1 MPDPTTTEPEPVAA
15 TPAAPTPFVDP
26 DTGLTGTMQDGR
38 VWFKSGGK
46 FFSAGSVA
54 EGLQHDGS
62 AQLASPAEVSG
73 RLAVRE
79 QDNLAGQAKIAAKQV
94 GTHAFDVATGIIR
107 YPLMAGAAL
116 LNDKEALSELQ
127 SIGGEQV
134 FQNAYGLYRELRG
147 QNQEAA
153 GREYKEATKNQLEA
167 NPLTGE
173 VAGIAGDIVPT
184 LATGGLSATGKLT
197 GGLLSEQLAAGTVG
211 KIGTGALAKAGE
223 HAFAAAIQG
232 AGFGMQA
239 ASENTYLTDDPL
251 TRQKVWASGAMG
263 GLLGGVIGGG
273 VSLLGSGAR
282 AVLKPRLGT
291 IVGPVEVAPKSSIAE
306 AIGDSGVS
314 KEAAQNVAE
323 RAMAAEG
330 VPAAPG
336 LGEKLHSLLTDIQ
349 SSATGAEKEAVG
361 KYGLGAILDPK
372 TRVAALDGIRIFRER
387 PQIIEGAS
395 AEISDSMKA
404 LQAHADN
411 GVFQEVRDLGMK
423 RNAWEKLVDP
433 AKRGEQVDAARSFLA
448 ETRGKLE
455 GMLKEAPEG
464 DLSQPAMA
472 EPGANPA
479 DILNSGVGGF
489 RYLRSGMRDLE
500 QHRGAYDGASAD
512 EATEIAMGEAPAKNT
527 GEYFAPVEVHVQPGE
542 PPILADGR
550 HRVTAAKEAGATD
563 VIAKVRYYDV
573 EGNLLREEK
582 ATLPIGELTP
592 SESAGRMPSA
602 PRYAE
607 LEGKV
612 KGSLSPEEQKE
623 IKEYTTTSYTGIN
636 DAARD
641 ANAYAKKFGYGAAAE
656 NQAKNRR
663 LNKILEQQVESGNV
677 YRGEVQRVMTV
688 PDELADEWANSG
700 SISNESVWSTTAD
713 ANSLATTTEGK
724 LRGNVRLHIADSD
737 AVPVSS
743 MSKVPAEKEAIIPQ
757 GRTFYVNKSEEIDG
771 VRHIWLEQARTGEE
785 RAVPKGN
792 GPGIGVEPATFG
804 DLKRVKSLL
813 GHAKKAEKL
822 LAGDVSGADAAIELD
837 AFKRNLGKLTKGSV
851 KKLQSLEQAGDFE
864 ADLVR
869 NTART
874 LSDTYESLRQHLT
887 NEEIWGKAATAQ
899 KEINQGWQDWI
910 DSRSMYSGSLM
921 RRTGSEGSGEFGMWD
936 TRARFEIDPNKVGSW
951 IDQFGTGRGKLNDHY
966 VQAHI
971 DATDKLTSAIGKYV
985 DTGSAADSVGK
996 VREAVKKI
1004 QTQLGVARE
1013 TVAVANQVQLVG
1025 GAQMSGAAKMAMA
1038 AGGAMAGGP
1047 IGGAAGAAL
1056 GFIMS
1061 PGKVM
1066 QAAMAIQGL
1075 LEKVN
1080 TEKAGHLDSFFS
1092 KAGRKAAKVG
1102 KAAEAGA
1109 EDYVYTEGLNTSR
1122 AADTAAKAGKRAVT
1136 DAAMRLFGNGS
1147 AEAQAENYGK
1157 RREQLALLT
1166 SSPELM
1172 AHQTAR
1178 ALGPLPTIA
1187 PQFASAVSMDASRNL
1202 ALLQRM
1208 APVAAPIGGMFGG
1221 KRQTF
1226 TPQAEIAK
1234 FAQQWDGVMNP
1245 LSVLKD
1251 LNKGALN
1258 MDKVAAAKAAHPEL
1272 FAEIAGDFLDR
1283 MASMEGPMN
1292 PQAALQA
1299 DILLGLN
1306 GAGEPS
1312 VAPAFLARI
1321 ASLQQAQAAQGP
1333 QPSPRPPVNLAKGTA
1348 TLSQTLE
1355 GA

>member
-1 MPDPTTTEPEPVAA
+1 MAGVVTSA
-15 TPAAPTPFVDP
+15 VDP
-26 DTGLTGTMQDGR
+26 ETGLTVAQRDGR
-38 VWFKSGGK
+38 VWFKSGGSY
-46 FFSAGSVA
+46 FSANSVT
-54 EGLQHDGS
+54 EGLQSDPT
-62 AQLASPAEVSG
+62 AALATPDEVTH
-73 RLAVRE
+73 RLALRE
-79 QDNLAGQAKIAAKQV
+79 QDTATGQAKIATKELATHAIDV
-94 GTHAFDVATGIIR
+94 GTGLIR
-107 YPLMAGAAL
+107 YPAMGMAAL
-116 LNDKEALSELQ
+116 AGDQKGLDELQ
-127 SIGGEQV
+127 QLGGQKILENTYSIYKELTGQG
-134 FQNAYGLYRELRG
+134 NA
-147 QNQEAA
+147 EAA
-153 GREYKEATKNQLEA
+153 GRKYQEATALQTEA
-167 NPLTGE
+167 NPNTATA
-173 VAGIAGDIVPT
+173 AGIAGDVVPL
-184 LATGGLSATGKLT
+184 LATGGLSAAGKVS
-197 GGLLSEQLAAGTVG
+197 GSLLSEGIAENTVG
-211 KIGTGALAKAGE
+211 SLGSGLGANVGTRALAG
-223 HAFAAAIQG
+223 AIQN
-232 AGFGMQA
+232 AGYGMQA
-239 ASENTYLTDDPL
+239 ASEAAYLTDDPL
-251 TRQKVWASGAMG
+251 TRQKIWAGGGMGALFGGVLSG
-263 GLLGGVIGGG
+263 GLALGGAGIGAITRPKLSSVIGK
-273 VSLLGSGAR
+273 VDPEGSIGR
-282 AVLKPRLGT
+282 
-291 IVGPVEVAPKSSIAE
+291 
-306 AIGDSGVS
+306 AIGDSTVT
-314 KEAAQNVAE
+314 KEGAQEVADRVME
-323 RAMAAEG
+323 AEG

-349 SSATGAEKEAVG
+349 AATTDADRAAIDKFGI
-361 KYGLGAILDPK
+361 GAILDPK
-372 TRVAALDGIRIFRER
+372 TRVKALSGLQLFRDR
-387 PQIIEGAS
+387 PIIIEKAS
-395 AEISDSMKA
+395 SEIADSMSELEK
-404 LQAHADN
+404 HA
-411 GVFQEVRDLGMK
+411 GGEVFESVRDLGMK
-423 RNAWEKLVDP
+423 RDAWEKLVDP
-433 AKRGEQVDAARSFLA
+433 AKRGEQVDAARSFVA
-448 ETRGKLE
+448 TTREKLE
-455 GMLKEAPEG
+455 SML
-464 DLSQPAMA
+464 
-472 EPGANPA
+472 EPGASASVAEVNRMGVK
-479 DILNSGVGGF
+479 NSN
-489 RYLRSGMRDLE
+489 YLRNGMRDLADA
-500 QHRGAYDGASAD
+500 RSYYKGASAE
-512 EATEIAMGEAPAKNT
+512 EAEHIATNLSKPINMAIE
-527 GEYFAPVEVHVQPGE
+527 PGE
-542 PPILADGR
+542 NGESLVILQDGR
-550 HRVTAAKEAGATD
+550 HRMTAASEAGAEH
-563 VIAKVRYYDV
+563 ILAKIRTYDG
-573 EGNLLREEK
+573 EGNIIAEEVKPVSIHGGEEPNAAFGDSARLKSALGHARKLEK
-582 ATLPIGELTP
+582 A
-592 SESAGRMPSA
+592 
-602 PRYAE
+602 
-607 LEGKV
+607 
-612 KGSLSPEEQKE
+612 
-623 IKEYTTTSYTGIN
+623 
-636 DAARD
+636 
-641 ANAYAKKFGYGAAAE
+641 
-656 NQAKNRR
+656 
-663 LNKILEQQVESGNV
+663 
-677 YRGEVQRVMTV
+677 
-688 PDELADEWANSG
+688 LA
-700 SISNESVWSTTAD
+700 
-713 ANSLATTTEGK
+713 
-724 LRGNVRLHIADSD
+724 SD
-737 AVPVSS
+737 
-743 MSKVPAEKEAIIPQ
+743 
-757 GRTFYVNKSEEIDG
+757 EIDG
-771 VRHIWLEQARTGEE
+771 
-785 RAVPKGN
+785 
-792 GPGIGVEPATFG
+792 
-804 DLKRVKSLL
+804 
-813 GHAKKAEKL
+813 
-822 LAGDVSGADAAIELD
+822 AGAAIELD
-837 AFKRNLGKLTKGSV
+837 AFKRNLGKLTKKAITRFKALSRN
-851 KKLQSLEQAGDFE
+851 GDIE
-864 ADLVR
+864 ADAVES
-869 NTART
+869 TARSF
-874 LSDTYESLRQHLT
+874 SDTYEHARQLLMNQDT
-887 NEEIWGKAATAQ
+887 WGKAGAAQ
-899 KEINQGWQDWI
+899 QEINQGWVNWL
-910 DSRSMYSGSLM
+910 DSRKMYSGSIL
-921 RRTGSEGSGEFGMWD
+921 RNTGEAETAGFSGWKTQPRMEV
-936 TRARFEIDPNKVGSW
+936 DPNKVGSW

-1221 KRQTF
+1221 KRRTF
-1226 TPQAEIAK
+1226 TPQADIEK

-1251 LNKGALN
+1251 LNKGSLN

-1333 QPSPRPPVNLAKGTA
+1333 QPSPRPPVNLAKGAA
-1348 TLSQTLE
+1348 TLSQTIE